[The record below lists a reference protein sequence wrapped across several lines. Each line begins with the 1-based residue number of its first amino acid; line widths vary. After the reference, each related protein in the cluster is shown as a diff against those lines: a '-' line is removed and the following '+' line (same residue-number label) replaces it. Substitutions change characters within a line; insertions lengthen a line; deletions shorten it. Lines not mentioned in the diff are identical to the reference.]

1 MPRGVGVGFGRHHPG
16 DHSCGSFAQIFC
28 DVAVGH
34 HVSGWN
40 RIDHIK
46 DSPFE
51 RRQALSGARRW
62 VEESRRTGG
71 HGPSLA
77 ENAYAA
83 VSSPLMDIRLDGT
96 VALVTGGSKGIGKA
110 IAAAFSAAGA
120 QVLISSRKADALESA
135 ANEIN
140 AAGGGHVSWSVA
152 NAGDGGQASACVD
165 QCMQTYGRVDI
176 LVNNAATN
184 PYMGPM
190 LDIDAGRAA
199 KTVEVNQYGYITW
212 ARLVRDA
219 WMKEHGGAILNVAS
233 IGGLSVDGGIGY
245 YNVTKAAVL
254 HMTRNMAAEVA
265 PNIRVNSISPG
276 LVKTDM
282 ARALWEEHEATIA
295 KRMPLHRLGEPEDIA
310 NAALFLCSDAASWIT
325 GVNLVVDGGALLGMG
340 GI

>member
-1 MPRGVGVGFGRHHPG
+1 M
-16 DHSCGSFAQIFC
+16 
-28 DVAVGH
+28 
-34 HVSGWN
+34 
-40 RIDHIK
+40 
-46 DSPFE
+46 E
-51 RRQALSGARRW
+51 
-62 VEESRRTGG
+62 
-71 HGPSLA
+71 
-77 ENAYAA
+77 
-83 VSSPLMDIRLDGT
+83 IRLDGK

-120 QVLISSRKADALESA
+120 QVLIASRKADALTLA
-135 ANEIN
+135 ASEIN
-140 AAGGGHVSWSVA
+140 ALGGAEVSWFAA
-152 NAGDGGQASACVD
+152 NAGDPAQAESCVAT
-165 QCMQTYGRVDI
+165 CIERYGRVDV

-199 KTVEVNQYGYITW
+199 KTVEVNQFGYITW

-219 WMKEHGGAILNVAS
+219 WMKANGGSILNIAS

-282 ARALWEEHEATIA
+282 AKALWEEHEATIA

-325 GVNLVVDGGALLGMG
+325 GVNLVVDGGALLNSG
-340 GI
+340 G